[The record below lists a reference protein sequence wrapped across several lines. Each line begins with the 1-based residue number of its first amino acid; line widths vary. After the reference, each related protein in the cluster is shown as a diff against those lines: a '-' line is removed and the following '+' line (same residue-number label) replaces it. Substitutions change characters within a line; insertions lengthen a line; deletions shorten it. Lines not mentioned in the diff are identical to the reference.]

1 MVHDIARFEVHI
13 LRLDFMLTGKE
24 HNFKKQSPNK
34 ITTLGTLYDYNSV
47 MHYGENAFT
56 RGNGSTI
63 ITLQPEFQDVIGQ
76 RLEMSPND
84 VLKINRLY
92 SCSE

>member
-1 MVHDIARFEVHI
+1 MIGFYD
-13 LRLDFMLTGKE
+13 LMMTGRE
-24 HNFKKQSPNK
+24 RNFVKRTVND
-34 ITTLGTLYDYNSV
+34 TTNLGTLYDYNSV
-47 MHYGENAFT
+47 MHYGENAFSN
-56 RGNGSTI
+56 GNGSTI

>member
-1 MVHDIARFEVHI
+1 MIAFY
-13 LRLDFMLTGKE
+13 DFMLTGKE
-24 HNFKKQSPNK
+24 NNFAK
-34 ITTLGTLYDYNSV
+34 TTVNDTTNLGTLYDYNSV
-47 MHYGENAFT
+47 MHYGEDFFT
-56 RGNGSTI
+56 NGNGSTI

-92 SCSE
+92 SCGELERGC

>member
-1 MVHDIARFEVHI
+1 MIGFHD
-13 LRLDFMLTGKE
+13 LMMTGYE
-24 HNFKKQSPNK
+24 RNFVKSTVNDPTN
-34 ITTLGTLYDYNSV
+34 LGTLYDYNSV
-47 MHYGENAFT
+47 MHYGKNAFSN
-56 RGNGSTI
+56 GNGFTI

-84 VLKINRLY
+84 ALKINRLY

>member
-1 MVHDIARFEVHI
+1 MIGFYDLMMTDYEMAFA
-13 LRLDFMLTGKE
+13 K
-24 HNFKKQSPNK
+24 
-34 ITTLGTLYDYNSV
+34 TTVDETTNLGTLYDYNSV
-47 MHYGENAFT
+47 MHYGKDYFT
-56 RGNGSTI
+56 NGNGFTI

>member
-1 MVHDIARFEVHI
+1 MIGFYD
-13 LRLDFMLTGKE
+13 LMMTGYESKLA
-24 HNFKKQSPNK
+24 KSTVDD
-34 ITTLGTLYDYNSV
+34 TTSLGTLYDYNSV
-47 MHYGENAFT
+47 MHYGKNFFT
-56 RGNGSTI
+56 NGNGSTI

-92 SCSE
+92 SCSELAYNRGC

>member
-1 MVHDIARFEVHI
+1 MIGFHD
-13 LRLDFMLTGKE
+13 LMMTGRE
-24 HNFKKQSPNK
+24 RNFAKSTVND
-34 ITTLGTLYDYNSV
+34 TTNLGTLYDYNSV
-47 MHYGENAFT
+47 MHYGENAFSN
-56 RGNGSTI
+56 GNGSTI